1 MKRILVLLGVII
13 LFVAC
18 DYAKESVTL
27 RPDIEV
33 VRINPIGWY
42 TSLGDSIAVA
52 KIDTATFVAENSVDC
67 YIEKMVWEYYDED
80 GNLFF
85 GPNEM
90 AIYVKVNGIVD
101 PCCVETSSIYHIQL
115 PLLPVWNNI
124 DPGSSAKVLLHFIA
138 VDEYFGSTYDTAT
151 VWYGI
156 YMWPQ

>member
-18 DYAKESVTL
+18 DYARESVTL
-27 RPDIEV
+27 KPDIEV

-52 KIDTATFVAENSVDC
+52 RIDTARFVTENSVDC
-67 YIEKMVWEYYDED
+67 YIEKMVWEYYDEN
-80 GNLFF
+80 GSLFF
-85 GPNEM
+85 GPDEM
-90 AIYVKVNGIVD
+90 AIYVKINGIVD
-101 PCCVETSSIYHIQL
+101 PCCVETSSIYNIQL

-124 DPGSSAKVLLHFIA
+124 DPGSSAKVLLRFIA
-138 VDEYFGSTYDTAT
+138 VDEYFGSYDTAT